1 MSKSVQF
8 AIVTVLDS
16 LCRFYA
22 QKLQT
27 AHVPFKK
34 TCGVCGR
41 NASGN
46 NVIPR
51 HARALLM
58 RNLLEQQLCVAQAR
72 TYWPFLTFQL
82 LRRMRC
88 SVSPMRSFIRCLH
101 TTPEFKVGT
110 NPIELLQ
117 KLHKR
122 GLVKDNSAGFS
133 DHLLRKRTVNAGF
146 DPTAETLHIGS
157 LSLLTT
163 MCMFAK
169 QGHEVIALIGG
180 ATALVGDPSGRS
192 TGRKQLSV
200 QQVEENSKGIAEV
213 IKRVVGR
220 YSSSVRIVNNADWMS
235 KISLLDFLRS
245 TGNHFRVDSA
255 FASVFAWKQFRDLQV
270 GALLS
275 RDSVKNRMTS
285 GDGLSFTEM
294 SYQLMQAHDFAFLH
308 KEFGCT
314 VQLGGADQWGNIVG
328 GIELVRKVQN
338 AEVHALTI
346 PLILN
351 SSGEKLGKS
360 AGNAV
365 WLRQDMT
372 SLYSFR
378 SVV

>member
-1 MSKSVQF
+1 M
-8 AIVTVLDS
+8 
-16 LCRFYA
+16 
-22 QKLQT
+22 
-27 AHVPFKK
+27 
-34 TCGVCGR
+34 
-41 NASGN
+41 
-46 NVIPR
+46 
-51 HARALLM
+51 RA
-58 RNLLEQQLCVAQAR
+58 
-72 TYWPFLTFQL
+72 F
-82 LRRMRC
+82 
-88 SVSPMRSFIRCLH
+88 SRCLH
-101 TTPEFKVGT
+101 TTPEFKIGT

-117 KLHKR
+117 KLHRR

-133 DHLLRKRTVNAGF
+133 DHLLRKRTVYAGF

-157 LSLLTT
+157 LSLLAT

-169 QGHEVIALIGG
+169 HGHEVIALIGG

-192 TGRKQLSV
+192 TGRKQLSI
-200 QQVEENSKGIAEV
+200 QQVEDNSKGIAEV
-213 IKRVVGR
+213 IQRVVGR

-328 GIELVRKVQN
+328 GIELVRKVHN

>member
-1 MSKSVQF
+1 
-8 AIVTVLDS
+8 
-16 LCRFYA
+16 
-22 QKLQT
+22 
-27 AHVPFKK
+27 
-34 TCGVCGR
+34 
-41 NASGN
+41 
-46 NVIPR
+46 
-51 HARALLM
+51 
-58 RNLLEQQLCVAQAR
+58 
-72 TYWPFLTFQL
+72 
-82 LRRMRC
+82 
-88 SVSPMRSFIRCLH
+88 
-101 TTPEFKVGT
+101 
-110 NPIELLQ
+110 
-117 KLHKR
+117 
-122 GLVKDNSAGFS
+122 
-133 DHLLRKRTVNAGF
+133 LLRKRTVYAGF
-146 DPTAETLHIGS
+146 DPTADSLHIGS
-157 LSLLTT
+157 LSLLAT

-169 QGHEVIALIGG
+169 HGHEVIALIGG

-192 TGRKQLSV
+192 AGRKQLSV

-213 IKRVVGR
+213 IQRVVGK

-235 KISLLDFLRS
+235 KITLLDFLRN
-245 TGNHFRVDSA
+245 TGNHFRVRMRH
-255 FASVFAWKQFRDLQV
+255 FVLFLEVVVVIQILQV
-270 GALLS
+270 GTLLS

-338 AEVHALTI
+338 AEVHAMTI
-346 PLILN
+346 PLVLN

-378 SVV
+378 SKFVLLYFC